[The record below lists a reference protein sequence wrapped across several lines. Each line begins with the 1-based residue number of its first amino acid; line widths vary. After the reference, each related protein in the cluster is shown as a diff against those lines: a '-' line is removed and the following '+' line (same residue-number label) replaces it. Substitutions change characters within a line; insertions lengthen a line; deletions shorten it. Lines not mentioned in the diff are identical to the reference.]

1 MDQPAPDAPE
11 GEQQQ
16 ATSPG
21 VGGLL
26 YKVALAGVGGVMLAQ
41 EEIARVLRPR
51 RAAPGEEGAETEAAD
66 PAAPEG
72 ATAEGAEASAP
83 GPIPA
88 ATADRFDVAIERVLR
103 TLKLPSR
110 GDVDELGR
118 AVAALEQRV
127 ASLAERRERG

>member
-16 ATSPG
+16 ATGPG

-51 RAAPGEEGAETEAAD
+51 RAAPGEEGEAAAD
-66 PAAPEG
+66 PAS
-72 ATAEGAEASAP
+72 AEPQPAADAAEASASD
-83 GPIPA
+83 PIPA
-88 ATADRFDVAIERVLR
+88 AAVDRFDVAIERVLR

-118 AVAALEQRV
+118 AVAALEVRV
-127 ASLAERRERG
+127 AALAEERGR